1 MNRKSGYRFSAK
13 IMLNEKTRARSL
25 QKMTPIITYR
35 GTVFP
40 WHCDHMGHMNIMHY
54 VGKFD
59 EANWNLFAALGVT
72 PSYLRRGDRGM
83 AGVQQNISYKREL
96 LAGDVVEVRSFVQE
110 MREKVVRFV
119 HEMYNTETGEV
130 ASSCEI
136 TAVHLD
142 RHLRKACEFSPEIR
156 ATAATLLA
164 S

>member
-1 MNRKSGYRFSAK
+1 MY
-13 IMLNEKTRARSL
+13 
-25 QKMTPIITYR
+25 
-35 GTVFP
+35 
-40 WHCDHMGHMNIMHY
+40 Y

-96 LAGDVVEVRSFVQE
+96 MAGDIVEVRSHVLE
-110 MREKVVRFV
+110 MRDKVVRFV

-156 ATAATLLA
+156 ATTAKLLA

>member
-1 MNRKSGYRFSAK
+1 
-13 IMLNEKTRARSL
+13 
-25 QKMTPIITYR
+25 MTPFVTYR
-35 GTVFP
+35 GAVYP

-59 EANWNLFAALGVT
+59 EANWNLFAAIGVT

-96 LAGDVVEVRSFVQE
+96 MAGDLVEVRSHLIE
-110 MREKVVRFV
+110 MREKVARFI

-130 ASSCEI
+130 AAACEI

-142 RHLRKACEFSPEIR
+142 RINRKACEFSTEIR
-156 ATAATLLA
+156 ATAAKLMA

>member
-1 MNRKSGYRFSAK
+1 
-13 IMLNEKTRARSL
+13 
-25 QKMTPIITYR
+25 
-35 GTVFP
+35 
-40 WHCDHMGHMNIMHY
+40 MNIMHY

-96 LAGDVVEVRSFVQE
+96 IAGDVVEVRSHVLE
-110 MREKVVRFV
+110 LRDKVVRFI

-142 RHLRKACEFSPEIR
+142 RQLRKACEFSPEIR
-156 ATAATLLA
+156 ATAAKLLA